1 MAPAVAMKVGACRKS
16 STPLTLQRAGNL
28 LEGAKRGIGNLVFV
42 TLPPDLLRVLRAGVP
57 GESYVKGCLL
67 LPWHAPGPPAVLPL
81 THCVPSPARPYGPHP
96 LAALPL
102 PRCAHSPISLA
113 ALTQGCAPRGSPIAY
128 ATTSLLSFEK
138 TSFSFTSN
146 SNLRLLLFGPNLPR
160 CAHSR
165 LRPQRVPHC
174 SRNYNHIF
182 SSKDLLHFKLYF
194 SKTPFSFLTNLLLTS
209 TTKSLRLTLSSNE
222 STPL

>member
-81 THCVPSPARPYGPHP
+81 GPTALTLTPSLRS
-96 LAALPL
+96 LP
-102 PRCAHSPISLA
+102 PSCSLA
-113 ALTQGCAPRGSPIAY
+113 
-128 ATTSLLSFEK
+128 SL
-138 TSFSFTSN
+138 
-146 SNLRLLLFGPNLPR
+146 P
-160 CAHSR
+160 HR
-165 LRPQRVPHC
+165 LRPQRVPLC
-174 SRNYNHIF
+174 LRKIIP
-182 SSKDLLHFKLYF
+182 
-194 SKTPFSFLTNLLLTS
+194 TLLLKGLLLS
-209 TTKSLRLTLSSNE
+209 NASPFPKIHSLQKIYFTLSST
-222 STPL
+222 SLRRHSLF

>member
-81 THCVPSPARPYGPHP
+81 THCVPSPPRPYGPHP

-102 PRCAHSPISLA
+102 PRCAHSPTCSLA
-113 ALTQGCAPRGSPIAY
+113 
-128 ATTSLLSFEK
+128 SL
-138 TSFSFTSN
+138 
-146 SNLRLLLFGPNLPR
+146 P
-160 CAHSR
+160 HR
-165 LRPQRVPHC
+165 LRPQRVPLC
-174 SRNYNHIF
+174 LRNHI
-182 SSKDLLHFKLYF
+182 STLSPNDLLHFEAY
-194 SKTPFSFLTNLLLTS
+194 
-209 TTKSLRLTLSSNE
+209 LSSKRH
-222 STPL
+222 PPF

>member
-1 MAPAVAMKVGACRKS
+1 MAPPVAIMVCACRKS

-81 THCVPSPARPYGPHP
+81 THCVPSPPRPYGPHP

-102 PRCAHSPISLA
+102 PRCAHSHDIPTLRSGCPPPCGRAPIAHAIPSLSSLQTTSFTLRPTRALALQA
-113 ALTQGCAPRGSPIAY
+113 APPKGPPLLTQPQSYLLFKRS
-128 ATTSLLSFEK
+128 TSL
-138 TSFSFTSN
+138 
-146 SNLRLLLFGPNLPR
+146 
-160 CAHSR
+160 
-165 LRPQRVPHC
+165 
-174 SRNYNHIF
+174 
-182 SSKDLLHFKLYF
+182 
-194 SKTPFSFLTNLLLTS
+194 
-209 TTKSLRLTLSSNE
+209 
-222 STPL
+222 